1 MKTKST
7 LFYALILLVFGFFG
21 YLLIQQ
27 GSLLESVDVVVPQNE
42 SSSLYE
48 EFLTKI
54 KHPLALLFLQIIVV
68 CSFARF
74 MGYIFSRK
82 LNQPSVMGEIV
93 GGILLGPSVL
103 GYYFPEILQVLF
115 PATSLPT
122 LGTLSQIGLI
132 LFMFIIGMEL
142 DVSVLK
148 NKAHSAIV
156 ISHASILFPFILGM
170 ILAYYFYQNHAPEG
184 ISFLS
189 FSLFMGIAM
198 SITAF
203 PVLAR
208 ILQERNL
215 TRTPLGAMV
224 LTCAAAD
231 DLTAWILLAI
241 IVTIS
246 KAGNLSSAL
255 FTIGLSFAYIL
266 TMIYFIAPF
275 LKRLGSI
282 YISRENLTRTAVSI
296 ILLILFGSAF
306 ATEVIGIHALF
317 GAFLAGV
324 IMPVEGNLKK
334 LIAEKIED
342 VAVILFLPIFFVIT
356 GLRTQITLL
365 NDSNLWIVLVL
376 VISVAVIGKFLGS
389 AIAARI
395 AGSNW
400 EDSLS
405 IGALMNTRG
414 LMELVVLNIGYDL
427 GILSPGIFA
436 VFVLMALF
444 TTLSTGPLL
453 DGIQKWFSKKPTIV
467 DIPSKAEENK
477 LKVVVAFAQEK
488 MGKSLVRF
496 AYALSGNQKKN
507 LNITALHISPNDS
520 LSNEDLKNY
529 RESSFESI
537 RSTGSEFGVNV
548 KTEYRVTDNI
558 TYEIVNFAKQNFSN
572 LLLIGAAKPLFS
584 RSYTGGKI
592 KGILNYTPATV
603 GVLIDNGL
611 ESYDKVG
618 IVYHSQDDQIL
629 KFSEKLTT
637 LKGMKSAK
645 LKLEDILQPETDINP
660 FPVSL
665 AKLSEFSL
673 VLIDLETWDEVGF
686 EKLDELP
693 TSFLLVRFLHT

>member
-1 MKTKST
+1 MKTKPS
-7 LFYALILLVFGFFG
+7 LFYIITLLGFGLIAYFILNLGG
-21 YLLIQQ
+21 AIEPA
-27 GSLLESVDVVVPQNE
+27 SLANIATSNDDLSFDIFAV
-42 SSSLYE
+42 
-48 EFLTKI
+48 I
-54 KHPLALLFLQIIVV
+54 KKPIPLLFLQIIVV
-68 CSFARF
+68 CAFARI

-93 GGILLGPSVL
+93 AGILLGPSLL
-103 GYYFPEILQVLF
+103 GYYFPQVTALLF
-115 PATSLPT
+115 PISSLPNLST
-122 LGTLSQIGLI
+122 FSQIGLV

-142 DVSVLK
+142 DIKILK
-148 NKAHSAIV
+148 NKAHSAVI
-156 ISHASILFPFILGM
+156 ISHASIIFPFILGM
-170 ILAYYFYQNHAPEG
+170 VLAYYFYKDYAPEN

-231 DLTAWILLAI
+231 DMTAWILLAI

-246 KAGNLSSAL
+246 KAGNFGTAL
-255 FTIGLSFAYIL
+255 FTIGLSFTYIL
-266 TMIYFIAPF
+266 GMVFLVAPF
-275 LKRLGSI
+275 LKRLGTI
-282 YISRENLTRTAVSI
+282 YISRENLTRSAVAM

-306 ATEVIGIHALF
+306 ATEIIGIHALF

-324 IMPVEGNLKK
+324 IMPAEGNLKK

-342 VAVILFLPIFFVIT
+342 LAVILFLPIFFVIT

-365 NDSNLWIVLVL
+365 NEPKLWGVLGL
-376 VISVAVIGKFLGS
+376 VILIAVVGKFLGS
-389 AIAARI
+389 AIAARVS
-395 AGSNW
+395 GSNW

-427 GILSPGIFA
+427 GILSPEIFA
-436 VFVLMALF
+436 VFVLMALI

-453 DGIQKWFSKKPTIV
+453 DGIQKWFSDKPRSLP
-467 DIPSKAEENK
+467 IPKASENQ
-477 LKVVVAFAQEK
+477 LRVVVAFAQEK

-496 AYALSGNQKKN
+496 AYALSGNQKRN
-507 LNITALHISPNDS
+507 LDLTALHISPNDT
-520 LSNEDLKNY
+520 LTNEELKKY

-537 RSTGSEFGVNV
+537 RDAGKEFGMQV

-558 TYEIVNFAKQNFSN
+558 TYEIVNFAKQNHSS

-592 KGILNYTPATV
+592 KSILNYTPATV

-618 IVYHSQDDQIL
+618 ILYHSANDPIL
-629 KFSEKLTT
+629 GFSEKLTT
-637 LKGMKSAK
+637 LKGMKSSK
-645 LKLEDILQPETDINP
+645 IKISDIVQPETDLNP
-660 FPVSL
+660 YPISVS
-665 AKLSEFSL
+665 KLSPYSL
-673 VLIDLETWDEVGF
+673 ILIDLKDWEEMEF
-686 EKLDELP
+686 EKLDLLP
-693 TSFLLVRFLHT
+693 TSFLLVRFLQA

>member
-1 MKTKST
+1 MKTKPS
-7 LFYALILLVFGFFG
+7 LFYIITLTCFVLLAYSILKIG
-21 YLLIQQ
+21 I
-27 GSLLESVDVVVPQNE
+27 SLEP
-42 SSSLYE
+42 SSLVNIVTTNDDLA
-48 EFLTKI
+48 FDLLTLI
-54 KHPLALLFLQIIVV
+54 KKPIPLLFLQIIIV
-68 CSFARF
+68 CAFARI

-93 GGILLGPSVL
+93 AGILLGPSLL
-103 GYYFPEILQVLF
+103 GYYFPEVMSILF
-115 PATSLPT
+115 PASSLPNLST
-122 LGTLSQIGLI
+122 FSQIGLV

-142 DVSVLK
+142 DIKILK
-148 NKAHSAIV
+148 NKAHSAII
-156 ISHASILFPFILGM
+156 ISHASIIFPFILGM
-170 ILAYYFYQNHAPEG
+170 VLALDFYKDYAPTN

-231 DLTAWILLAI
+231 DITAWILLAI

-246 KAGNLSSAL
+246 KAGNFGSAL
-255 FTIGLSFAYIL
+255 FTIGLSFTYIL
-266 TMIYFIAPF
+266 AMVFLVAPF
-275 LKRLGSI
+275 LKRLGTI
-282 YISRENLTRTAVSI
+282 YISRENLTRSAVAM

-306 ATEVIGIHALF
+306 STEIIGIHALF

-324 IMPVEGNLKK
+324 IMPTEGNLKK

-342 VAVILFLPIFFVIT
+342 LAVILFLPIFFVIT
-356 GLRTQITLL
+356 GLRTQVTLL
-365 NDSNLWIVLVL
+365 NDPKLWGVLGL
-376 VISVAVIGKFLGS
+376 VILVAVIGKFLGS
-389 AIAARI
+389 AVAARV

-414 LMELVVLNIGYDL
+414 LMELVVLNIGYEL
-427 GILSPGIFA
+427 GILSPEIFA
-436 VFVLMALF
+436 VFVLMALI

-453 DGIQKWFSKKPTIV
+453 DGIQKWFSQKPEIIPVKKP
-467 DIPSKAEENK
+467 SENQ
-477 LKVVVAFAQEK
+477 LRVVVAFAQEK

-496 AYALSGNQKKN
+496 AYAISGNQKRN
-507 LNITALHISPNDS
+507 LDLTALHISPNDT
-520 LSNEDLKNY
+520 LTNEEVKKY
-529 RESSFESI
+529 RESSFEAI
-537 RSTGSEFGVNV
+537 RDAGKEFSMQV

-558 TYEIVNFAKQNFSN
+558 TYEIVNFVKQNHSN

-592 KGILNYTPATV
+592 KSILNYTPATV

-611 ESYDKVG
+611 ESYDN
-618 IVYHSQDDQIL
+618 ICIL
-629 KFSEKLTT
+629 FQSETDPILSFSEKLTT
-637 LKGMKSAK
+637 LKGMKSSEIK
-645 LKLEDILQPETDINP
+645 ISDIAQPETDMNP
-660 FPVSL
+660 FPISVS
-665 AKLSEFSL
+665 KLSPYSL
-673 VLIDLETWDEVGF
+673 VLIDLKHWEEMSF
-686 EKLDELP
+686 EKLDMLP
-693 TSFLLVRFLHT
+693 TSFLLVRFLQN

>member
-1 MKTKST
+1 MNTKPSLFYLLT
-7 LFYALILLVFGFFG
+7 LFGFALISYYILNLGSALEPTSLVNIVSSNDDLSFDLLS
-21 YLLIQQ
+21 I
-27 GSLLESVDVVVPQNE
+27 
-42 SSSLYE
+42 
-48 EFLTKI
+48 I
-54 KHPLALLFLQIIVV
+54 KKPIPLLFLQIIIV
-68 CSFARF
+68 CAFARIF
-74 MGYIFSRK
+74 GFIFSRK

-93 GGILLGPSVL
+93 AGILLGPSLL
-103 GYYFPEILQVLF
+103 GHYFPEIMGALF
-115 PATSLPT
+115 PPTSLPNLST
-122 LGTLSQIGLI
+122 FSQIGLI

-142 DVSVLK
+142 DMKILK
-148 NKAHSAIV
+148 NKAHSAVV
-156 ISHASILFPFILGM
+156 ISHASIIFPFLLGM
-170 ILAYYFYQNHAPEG
+170 ILAYFFYKDYAPTN

-231 DLTAWILLAI
+231 DITAWILLAM

-246 KAGNLSSAL
+246 KAGNFGIAL
-255 FTIGLSFAYIL
+255 FTIGLSFTYIL
-266 TMIYFIAPF
+266 GMLFLVAPF
-275 LKRLGSI
+275 LKRLGTI
-282 YISRENLTRTAVSI
+282 YISRENMTRSAVAM

-306 ATEVIGIHALF
+306 ATEAIGIHALF

-324 IMPVEGNLKK
+324 VMPAEGNLKK

-342 VAVILFLPIFFVIT
+342 LAVILFLPIFFVIT

-365 NDSNLWIVLVL
+365 NEPNLWIALGL
-376 VISVAVIGKFLGS
+376 VILVAVVGKFFGS
-389 AIAARI
+389 ALAARVS
-395 AGSNW
+395 GSSW

-427 GILSPGIFA
+427 GILSPEIFA
-436 VFVLMALF
+436 VFVLMALI

-453 DGIQKWFSKKPTIV
+453 DGIQRWFADKPTLTV
-467 DIPSKAEENK
+467 NPKLAEK
-477 LKVVVAFAQEK
+477 QFRVVVAFAQEK

-496 AYALSGNQKKN
+496 AYALSGNQKRN
-507 LNITALHISPNDS
+507 LDITALHISPNDT
-520 LSNEDLKNY
+520 LSNEELKRY
-529 RESSFESI
+529 RESSFEAI
-537 RSTGSEFGVNV
+537 REAGREFGMNV

-558 TYEIVNFAKQNFSN
+558 TYEIVNFAKQNHSN

-592 KGILNYTPATV
+592 KSILNYTPATV

-618 IVYHSQDDQIL
+618 ILYNQDKDPIL
-629 KFSEKLTT
+629 NFSEKLTT
-637 LKGMKSAK
+637 LKGMKSTK
-645 LKLEDILQPETDINP
+645 IKISDILQPETDLSP
-660 FPVSL
+660 FSISVSKL
-665 AKLSEFSL
+665 ASFSL
-673 VLIDLETWDEVGF
+673 LIIDLNDWEEREF
-686 EKLDELP
+686 EKLDVLP
-693 TSFLLVRFLHT
+693 TSFLLVRFSQT